1 MTELML
7 AVALFLPLI
16 MAVVAS
22 AVSWRR
28 ISHRALFP
36 VVTAL
41 SLLGLQSL
49 ASPVVATVLQPRELM
64 AVFPLPV
71 GPDAFVKSVLLSAAI
86 QLVLGIPIIWWL
98 YRAFRKP

>member
-7 AVALFLPLI
+7 AAALFLPLI

-22 AVSWRR
+22 AVSWRS
-28 ISHRALFP
+28 ISNRALFP

-41 SLLGLQSL
+41 SLFGLQNL
-49 ASPVVATVLQPRELM
+49 VAPVAAIVFQPIVG
-64 AVFPLPV
+64 VFPLPV
-71 GPDAFVKSVLLSAAI
+71 GTDAFVNSVLLSAAI
-86 QLVLGIPIIWWL
+86 QLVLGTPIIWWL